1 MKEKQMEIKKFK
13 CTISEM
19 DLIADWKDNG
29 ENKNSELLK
38 EILNQDSR
46 NSEF

>member
-1 MKEKQMEIKKFK
+1 MEIKKFK
-13 CTISEM
+13 STISEM

-29 ENKNSELLK
+29 KNKNSELLK

-46 NSEF
+46 TSEF